1 MPITTLFFDLYQTLV
16 YGHPP
21 RELRQQGILRE
32 FGFEAEVV
40 AIQRA
45 YLAAD
50 DFYTLEGLSNP
61 LHRRTPGERA
71 AVYTLFQQRI
81 LESLGLAHAAELAGQ
96 IQLRMSG
103 LDRVLQPYPDVEPA
117 LDQLKSEG
125 YKLGL
130 ITNVTDDPNPDL
142 ERMGL
147 KEKFDVIAASCVVGY
162 DKPDPRIFQSAMD
175 ALGVGP
181 HEVAHVGD
189 LIPADIH
196 GAKAAGIKAILIDRW
211 GIQEGA
217 HSPRIL
223 NLLELPPLLR
233 NGAL

>member
-1 MPITTLFFDLYQTLV
+1 LPITTLFFDLYQTLV

-81 LESLGLAHAAELAGQ
+81 LESIGLAHAAELAGQ

-103 LDRVLQPYPDVEPA
+103 LDRVLQPYQDVEPA

-162 DKPDPRIFQSAMD
+162 DKPDPRIFELACER
-175 ALGVGP
+175 LGVAA
-181 HEVAHVGD
+181 ERCAHVGD
-189 LIPADIH
+189 HYYADVV
-196 GAKAAGIKAILIDRW
+196 GARAAGMVPVLIDRH
-211 GIQEGA
+211 GA
-217 HSPRIL
+217 GL
-223 NLLELPPLLR
+223 QADGVVCLTTLDDLEEALR
-233 NGAL
+233 